1 MNIIEMEVFDYSL
14 IKNCR
19 HYSGHTIEIANAAA
33 QALTG
38 NNLSSK
44 HFALVDAAS
53 KKDQWI
59 NFWNDIT
66 THFKSPPAE
75 LLENFNKFR
84 DSNPDLPTLVDLIKK
99 DRDDMEI
106 LRFETYGTPAN

>member
-44 HFALVDAAS
+44 HFALFDADIPS
-53 KKDQWI
+53 NQLKDSMWDIPKK
-59 NFWNDIT
+59 FV
-66 THFKSPPAE
+66 SPPAE
-75 LLENFNKFR
+75 LIEDYNKLR
-84 DSNPDLPTLVDLIKK
+84 NSIGLPALSDVGDVEVLKLGVV
-99 DRDDMEI
+99 M
-106 LRFETYGTPAN
+106 